1 MERMCIASYFL
12 LDSLTEV
19 SYRRC
24 YINKTNFFFFLCV
37 PGFPV
42 GFLAHN
48 FLKKGFI
55 MRKLPQFRVYKKAGA
70 MQFSLMP
77 AYDNEK
83 EKFRQAKGFVMLE
96 MANSTGQQQKG
107 LPACNWNEK
116 ITMKLNDKD
125 LADFLTALKI
135 GKGEIVHDPN
145 AGNGNNSQKNVY
157 KILSIQKGSTS
168 GYFVNMSYQGKTVKS
183 SLDDSEAGRLR
194 LLFMSAI
201 PRIYGW

>member
-1 MERMCIASYFL
+1 MKR
-12 LDSLTEV
+12 
-19 SYRRC
+19 
-24 YINKTNFFFFLCV
+24 
-37 PGFPV
+37 
-42 GFLAHN
+42 
-48 FLKKGFI
+48 
-55 MRKLPQFRVYKKAGA
+55 LPQFKIYKKAGA
-70 MQFSLMP
+70 MQFSLVP
-77 AYDNEK
+77 AYDDEK
-83 EKFRQAKGFVMLE
+83 DKFRQAKGFVMLE

-107 LPACNWNEK
+107 LPACNWDEK

-145 AGNGNNSQKNVY
+145 AGKVDGDNGGKNGY
-157 KILSIQKGSTS
+157 KVLSIQKGPTS

-201 PRIYGW
+201 PSIYGW